1 MRKSSGAL
9 LRTGNSPGADEAS
22 FWGTL
27 YQGHPYKWTPAYSLL
42 EGFDMSMVFPDLL
55 HVWHLGVARDLIGGA
70 MRTYMDFAVWGAGN
84 EQTMLEAPTS
94 SLKDFCRSN
103 QLPLKLSK
111 LTKRKLT
118 LSRTKYPELR
128 SSGYDAYVVL
138 LWLMHEA
145 QRCPTLPDLL
155 KTCMWAGNHAL
166 SILCNGGHFLTSQE
180 QNNVQLVG
188 LMFVRCYLLLAR
200 QALDANRKLYRIRP
214 KFHLLHHCFRSPF
227 ATTSR
232 TNHGAYATWMD
243 EDSLKKL
250 MKIMSE
256 TDKRTAERRLLQ
268 RWLLSLPG
276 TWRRVRKTIK
286 KLSPRLLCATVSSQK
301 HMWQEAGFTIH
312 IYIYTYIHTYTHTY
326 RRDS

>member
-1 MRKSSGAL
+1 MR
-9 LRTGNSPGADEAS
+9 
-22 FWGTL
+22 
-27 YQGHPYKWTPAYSLL
+27 
-42 EGFDMSMVFPDLL
+42 
-55 HVWHLGVARDLIGGA
+55 
-70 MRTYMDFAVWGAGN
+70 
-84 EQTMLEAPTS
+84 
-94 SLKDFCRSN
+94 
-103 QLPLKLSK
+103 
-111 LTKRKLT
+111 
-118 LSRTKYPELR
+118 
-128 SSGYDAYVVL
+128 
-138 LWLMHEA
+138 EA

-286 KLSPRLLCATVSSQK
+286 KAKSAASLRDGVQP
-301 HMWQEAGFTIH
+301 EAHVAGSRIH
-312 IYIYTYIHTYTHTY
+312 NTYIYIHIYTYIHTYI
-326 RRDS
+326 